1 MLKVD
6 SICAT
11 IALQRDIGEGKI
23 KLSKDTL
30 NPEIHY
36 HLHGD
41 DIESLVESICGSLR
55 ILKAAGA
62 SFVTTGHDD
71 DNGFDISSPG
81 NKNKDPDSE
90 KAFEAY
96 LEEVQCRSISK
107 YNIPIASAHQ
117 MSSCRMGISPN
128 KSVVNENGETWE
140 CENLYIFDASIFPTA
155 SGANPMVT
163 TFALSKMLSE
173 RLLAELPHIKKY
185 DDSLSKK
192 KLSQED
198 EDVNIHKLKG
208 SMLFDQG
215 YVVLIILLISYLY
228 FSRD

>member
-6 SICAT
+6 RICAT

-23 KLSKDTL
+23 KLSKDRL

-41 DIESLVESICGSLR
+41 DVESLVESICGSLR

-81 NKNKDPDSE
+81 NKNEDLDSE

-117 MSSCRMGISPN
+117 MGSCRMGISPN
-128 KSVVNENGETWE
+128 NSVVDENGETWE

-163 TFALSKMLSE
+163 TFALSKMLSQ
-173 RLLAELPHIKKY
+173 RLLAQLPHIKKY
-185 DDSLSKK
+185 GDSQSKK
-192 KLSQED
+192 KQSQED
-198 EDVNIHKLKG
+198 RDNNMHNFQG
-208 SMLFDQG
+208 SMIFDQR
-215 YVVLIILLISYLY
+215 YAIFVVMCISY
-228 FSRD
+228 FFFTRD